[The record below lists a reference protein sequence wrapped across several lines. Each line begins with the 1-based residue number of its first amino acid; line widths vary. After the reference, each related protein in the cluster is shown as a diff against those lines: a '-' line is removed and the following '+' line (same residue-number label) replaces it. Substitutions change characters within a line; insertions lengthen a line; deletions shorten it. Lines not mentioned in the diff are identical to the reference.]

1 MKWYYENFN
10 FSYPQQCIVIP
21 NNTNLPKYMVDF
33 KIGSFYVNRT
43 KNNAIPDEI
52 KELIEKNKN
61 KPRPSLKDHY
71 KDKLKRYHYP
81 QSEGKIK
88 SEIIDLLL
96 QSILKDE
103 TIHQAVVKIN
113 NYRNE

>member
-1 MKWYYENFN
+1 MNSIDK
-10 FSYPQQCIVIP
+10 
-21 NNTNLPKYMVDF
+21 TNILD
-33 KIGSFYVNRT
+33 
-43 KNNAIPDEI
+43 D
-52 KELIEKNKN
+52 LWDDIEKFGWKVIAS
-61 KPRPSLKDHY
+61 KKDYY

>member
-1 MKWYYENFN
+1 MNSIDK
-10 FSYPQQCIVIP
+10 
-21 NNTNLPKYMVDF
+21 TNILD
-33 KIGSFYVNRT
+33 
-43 KNNAIPDEI
+43 DLWED
-52 KELIEKNKN
+52 IEKFGWKVVSS
-61 KPRPSLKDHY
+61 KKDHY